1 MESAASTGHI
11 RNCYFQV
18 LFKSLQNVVLWAEIA
33 YNQHLSHSDFSLVL
47 KVSAELGDLLLNTV
61 KRKISSFFLSLSD
74 LFFLAAL
81 QLNWLWFERSNL
93 AGK

>member
-1 MESAASTGHI
+1 M
-11 RNCYFQV
+11 
-18 LFKSLQNVVLWAEIA
+18 QNVVLWAEIA

-47 KVSAELGDLLLNTV
+47 KVCAELGDLLLNTV
-61 KRKISSFFLSLSD
+61 KRKISSFFFLSLSD

-81 QLNWLWFERSNL
+81 QLNWLWIERCNL

>member
-1 MESAASTGHI
+1 MESVSSTGHI

-47 KVSAELGDLLLNTV
+47 KVCAELGDLLLNTV
-61 KRKISSFFLSLSD
+61 KKKISSFFKVFLT
-74 LFFLAAL
+74 FFLGSSTA
-81 QLNWLWFERSNL
+81 EL
-93 AGK
+93 AVV